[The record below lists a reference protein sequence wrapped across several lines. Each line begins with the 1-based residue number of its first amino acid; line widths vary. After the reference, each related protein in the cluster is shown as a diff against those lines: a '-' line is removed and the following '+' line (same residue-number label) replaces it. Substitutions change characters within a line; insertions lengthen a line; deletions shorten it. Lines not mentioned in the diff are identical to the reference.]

1 MRKIADFVG
10 SYKTQRDNTKLY
22 FINEKNVVDFN
33 GKILF
38 PVEDL
43 DKREGELFD
52 RTTQCFISSGS
63 MFTESLWK
71 GGVLTSPLDE
81 TAYHLLIISNLKN
94 KQTRFMWDSH
104 KQVLNRI
111 LAKSQLEF
119 HYRNSKG
126 REEDIKDC
134 IDFGFVVIASIWI
147 QPWYLSGRGHLVVI
161 KGYILD
167 EKGKIE
173 AFILDDPFGNV
184 LTKYKDTNGESVII
198 PIDEW
203 KKLVNSPIDKPR
215 QFGFIQLKKGN

>member
-10 SYKTQRDNTKLY
+10 SYKSQRDNRKLY
-22 FINEKNVVDFN
+22 FIDEKNVVDFN

-81 TAYHLLIISNLKN
+81 TAYHLLVISNLKN

-104 KQVLNRI
+104 KHVLNKI
-111 LAKSQLEF
+111 LAKSKLEF

-126 REEDIKDC
+126 REESIKEC

-147 QPWYLSGRGHLVVI
+147 KPWYPSGRGHLVVI

-167 EKGKIE
+167 TQGKIS
-173 AFILDDPFGNV
+173 AFILDDPFGNI
-184 LTKYKDTNGESVII
+184 LTNYKETNGESIVI
-198 PIDEW
+198 PIDDW
-203 KKLVNSPIDKPR
+203 KEMVNSPIDKPR